1 MHHQRQKCELVC
13 CSEPL
18 AFQTREKDSGLTRR
32 NGATLIR
39 VQRLLDALRNDH
51 SAVSLDIAALEV
63 ASIEFPGLD
72 LQTTAMRLDTLAE
85 QLAAQLA
92 PDSDGLEFIRVSNQL
107 FFDVLQFR
115 GNAAEYYDP
124 RNSCLNSVLARRLG
138 IPISLS
144 LVYMEVARRLGRHV
158 YGIGLPGHFIV
169 CYQDSKARYWVD
181 PFNAGRILSFDDCCA
196 LAQQTAKVD
205 LRANPALLAPV
216 SKRQILV
223 RLLSNLKSIYLRGE
237 AFDKARL
244 VLDLLI
250 EAMPEYAE
258 EYRHRGLVHL
268 RQSNHRAAK
277 TDLETYLRLQPDSP
291 ERDEVKKQ
299 LVLIERWKAGL
310 N

>member
-1 MHHQRQKCELVC
+1 MGHCRDGKL
-13 CSEPL
+13 
-18 AFQTREKDSGLTRR
+18 
-32 NGATLIR
+32 NR
-39 VQRLLDALRNDH
+39 VQRLLSALRDDR
-51 SAVSLDIAALEV
+51 SPVSLDTAALEV

-72 LQTTAMRLDTLAE
+72 LEAAAFRLDHLAE
-85 QLAAQLA
+85 QVNAQLA
-92 PDSDGLEFIRVSNQL
+92 PTSDGLDFIRVSNDLL
-107 FFDVLQFR
+107 FNVLQFR
-115 GNAAEYYDP
+115 GNEADYYDP
-124 RNSCLNSVLARRLG
+124 RNSCLNSVLMRRLG

-169 CYQDSKARYWVD
+169 SYEDTKTRYWID
-181 PFNAGRILSFDDCCA
+181 PFNAGRILSFADCCA
-196 LAQQTAKVD
+196 LAQQTASVD

-223 RLLSNLKSIYLRGE
+223 RLLTNLKSIYLRGE

-277 TDLETYLRLQPDSP
+277 TDLETYLRLEPDSP
-291 ERDEVKKQ
+291 EREQVKKQ
-299 LVLIERWKAGL
+299 LVSIERWKAGL